1 MRFSGSILATM
12 DDSAALGARQQ
23 KGGEGYA
30 MKFDWRIERFFLII
44 GMVLLLACV
53 VARVDGIVMAR
64 AAVWSFEALQ
74 SEPPTADSAS
84 VKPET
89 SLLDFRLW
97 SEKRVNAYKAALGM
111 KMEPPLAVLS
121 IPRIGV
127 EVPVFDG
134 TDDLILNR
142 GAGRISGTAKPGQ
155 PGNIG
160 IAAHR
165 DGFFRGLKDIRVGDR
180 IELRAQD
187 NEFLYAVDD
196 IEIVQPTDVSV
207 LRNRSSSSVTLVT
220 CYPFYFVGDAP
231 QRYVVHASM
240 VDSDKA
246 TASGTNSAVKKAEK
260 EHTQ

>member
-1 MRFSGSILATM
+1 
-12 DDSAALGARQQ
+12 
-23 KGGEGYA
+23 
-30 MKFDWRIERFFLII
+30 MKSNWRIERFFLIA
-44 GMVLLLACV
+44 GLVLLLVCV
-53 VARVDGIVMAR
+53 VLRVDGLVMSR
-64 AAVWSFEALQ
+64 AAIWSYEAHQ
-74 SEPPTADSAS
+74 SESANTDNAGGKPDSS
-84 VKPET
+84 
-89 SLLDFRLW
+89 SLDFSLW
-97 SEKRVNAYKAALGM
+97 SEKRVNAYKAALAM
-111 KMEPPLAVLS
+111 KVDAPLAVLS

-180 IELRAQD
+180 IALRAQS
-187 NEFLYAVDD
+187 NEFLYTVDD

-207 LRNRSSSSVTLVT
+207 LKNRPSSSVTLVT

-231 QRYVVHASM
+231 QRYIVHASI
-240 VDSDKA
+240 VDSDKT
-246 TASGTNSAVKKAEK
+246 TASGTNSAVKKTE
-260 EHTQ
+260 

>member
-1 MRFSGSILATM
+1 MQLRY
-12 DDSAALGARQQ
+12 RQR
-23 KGGEGYA
+23 KGESYA
-30 MKFDWRIERFFLII
+30 MKSDWLIERFLLIA
-44 GMVLLLACV
+44 GSALLLVCV
-53 VARVDGIVMAR
+53 VVRVDGLVMSR
-64 AAVWSFEALQ
+64 AAIWSFEAHQLE
-74 SEPPTADSAS
+74 SSSADTASGKADSS
-84 VKPET
+84 
-89 SLLDFRLW
+89 SLDFSLW

-111 KMEPPLAVLS
+111 KMEAPLAVLS

-142 GAGRISGTAKPGQ
+142 GAGRITGTAKPGQ

-180 IELRAQD
+180 IALRAQSD
-187 NEFLYAVDD
+187 EFLYAVDN

-207 LRNRSSSSVTLVT
+207 LRNRSSSSITLVT

-231 QRYVVHASM
+231 QRYIVHASI
-240 VDSDKA
+240 VGSDKA
-246 TASGTNSAVKKAEK
+246 TASGFNSAAKKTEK

>member
-1 MRFSGSILATM
+1 
-12 DDSAALGARQQ
+12 
-23 KGGEGYA
+23 
-30 MKFDWRIERFFLII
+30 MKSDWRIERFLLIA
-44 GMVLLLACV
+44 GLALLLVCV
-53 VARVDGIVMAR
+53 VVRVDGLVMSR
-64 AAVWSFEALQ
+64 AAIWSFEAHQ
-74 SEPPTADSAS
+74 SESSSADTASGKPDSS
-84 VKPET
+84 
-89 SLLDFRLW
+89 SLDFSLW

-111 KMEPPLAVLS
+111 KMEAPLAVLS

-134 TDDLILNR
+134 TDELVLNR
-142 GAGRISGTAKPGQ
+142 GAGRIAGTAKPGQ

-180 IELRAQD
+180 VALRSQSDEFVYTVD
-187 NEFLYAVDD
+187 N

-207 LRNRSSSSVTLVT
+207 LRNRSISSVTLVT

-231 QRYVVHASM
+231 QRYIVHASI

-246 TASGTNSAVKKAEK
+246 TASGFNSAAKKTEK

>member
-1 MRFSGSILATM
+1 VT
-12 DDSAALGARQQ
+12 ALRWRRQR

-30 MKFDWRIERFFLII
+30 MKSDWRIERFFLIA
-44 GMVLLLACV
+44 GLVLLFVCV
-53 VARVDGIVMAR
+53 VVRVEGLVMSR
-64 AAVWSFEALQ
+64 AAIWSFEAHQ
-74 SEPPTADSAS
+74 SESPSDTASS
-84 VKPET
+84 KPE
-89 SLLDFRLW
+89 SSSLDFSLW
-97 SEKRVNAYKAALGM
+97 SEKRVSAYKAALAM
-111 KMEPPLAVLS
+111 KLDAPLAVLS

-142 GAGRISGTAKPGQ
+142 GAGRIAGTAKPGQ

-165 DGFFRGLKDIRVGDR
+165 DGFFRSLKDIRVGDR
-180 IELRAQD
+180 IELRAQS

-207 LRNRSSSSVTLVT
+207 LRNRPSSSVTLVT

-231 QRYVVHASM
+231 QRYIVHASI
-240 VDSDKA
+240 VDSDKT
-246 TASGTNSAVKKAEK
+246 TASGTNSAVKKTE
-260 EHTQ
+260 

>member
-1 MRFSGSILATM
+1 
-12 DDSAALGARQQ
+12 
-23 KGGEGYA
+23 
-30 MKFDWRIERFFLII
+30 MKSYWRIERFFLIT
-44 GMVLLLACV
+44 GLVLLFVCV
-53 VARVDGIVMAR
+53 VVRVEGLVMSR
-64 AAVWSFEALQ
+64 AAVWSFEAHQ
-74 SEPPTADSAS
+74 SESSSDTAGSKPDSS
-84 VKPET
+84 
-89 SLLDFRLW
+89 SLDFSLW

-111 KMEPPLAVLS
+111 KFDAPLAVLS

-142 GAGRISGTAKPGQ
+142 GAGRIAGTAKPGQ

-180 IELRAQD
+180 IALRAQAS
-187 NEFLYAVDD
+187 EFLYAVDD

-207 LRNRSSSSVTLVT
+207 LRNRSNPSVTLVT

-231 QRYVVHASM
+231 QRYIVHASI

-246 TASGTNSAVKKAEK
+246 ATSGFNSSIKKAEK
-260 EHTQ
+260 ERTQ

>member
-1 MRFSGSILATM
+1 
-12 DDSAALGARQQ
+12 
-23 KGGEGYA
+23 
-30 MKFDWRIERFFLII
+30 MKSNWRIERFFLIA
-44 GMVLLLACV
+44 GLVLLLVCV
-53 VARVDGIVMAR
+53 VLRVDGLVMSR
-64 AAVWSFEALQ
+64 AAIWSYEAHQ
-74 SEPPTADSAS
+74 SESANTDNAGGKPDSS
-84 VKPET
+84 
-89 SLLDFRLW
+89 SLDFSLW
-97 SEKRVNAYKAALGM
+97 SEKRVNAYKAALAM
-111 KMEPPLAVLS
+111 KVDAPLAVLS

-180 IELRAQD
+180 IALRAQS
-187 NEFLYAVDD
+187 NEFLYTVDD

-207 LRNRSSSSVTLVT
+207 LKNRPSSSVTLVT

-231 QRYVVHASM
+231 QRYIVHASI
-240 VDSDKA
+240 VDSDKT
-246 TASGTNSAVKKAEK
+246 TASGTNSAVKKTEK

>member
-1 MRFSGSILATM
+1 M
-12 DDSAALGARQQ
+12 AALHRRCQR
-23 KGGEGYA
+23 KGGAGYA
-30 MKFDWRIERFFLII
+30 MKFDWRIERFFLIT
-44 GMVLLLACV
+44 GLALLLVCV
-53 VARVDGIVMAR
+53 VVRVNGLVMSR
-64 AAVWSFEALQ
+64 AAIWSFDAHQ
-74 SEPPTADSAS
+74 SESTTADTANGKRDSS
-84 VKPET
+84 
-89 SLLDFRLW
+89 SLDFSLW

-111 KMEPPLAVLS
+111 KLEAPLAVLS

-155 PGNIG
+155 QGNIG

-180 IELRAQD
+180 IELRAQND
-187 NEFLYAVDD
+187 EFLYAVDN

-231 QRYVVHASM
+231 QRYIVHASI
-240 VDSDKA
+240 VDSGKA
-246 TASGTNSAVKKAEK
+246 TASGFNSAVKKTEK

>member
-1 MRFSGSILATM
+1 
-12 DDSAALGARQQ
+12 
-23 KGGEGYA
+23 
-30 MKFDWRIERFFLII
+30 MKSDWRIERFFLIA
-44 GMVLLLACV
+44 GLVLLSVCV
-53 VARVDGIVMAR
+53 VVRVDGLVMSR
-64 AAVWSFEALQ
+64 AAIWSFDVHQ
-74 SEPPTADSAS
+74 SESPTTDTANGKSDSS
-84 VKPET
+84 
-89 SLLDFRLW
+89 SLDFSLW

-111 KMEPPLAVLS
+111 KLEAPLAVLS

-134 TDDLILNR
+134 TDELVLNR

-165 DGFFRGLKDIRVGDR
+165 DGFFRGLKDVRVGDR
-180 IELRAQD
+180 IALRAQSD
-187 NEFLYAVDD
+187 EFLYTVDN

-207 LRNRSSSSVTLVT
+207 LRNRSTSSVTLVT

-231 QRYVVHASM
+231 QRYIVHASI
-240 VDSDKA
+240 VDSDK
-246 TASGTNSAVKKAEK
+246 TTTSKLNSAVQKEK

>member
-1 MRFSGSILATM
+1 
-12 DDSAALGARQQ
+12 
-23 KGGEGYA
+23 
-30 MKFDWRIERFFLII
+30 MKSNWRIERFFLIA
-44 GMVLLLACV
+44 GLVLLLVCV
-53 VARVDGIVMAR
+53 VLRVDGLVMSR
-64 AAVWSFEALQ
+64 AAIWSYEAHQ
-74 SEPPTADSAS
+74 SESANTDNAGGKPDSS
-84 VKPET
+84 
-89 SLLDFRLW
+89 SLDFSLW
-97 SEKRVNAYKAALGM
+97 SEKRVNAYKTALAI
-111 KMEPPLAVLS
+111 KVDAPLAVLS

-180 IELRAQD
+180 IALRAQS
-187 NEFLYAVDD
+187 NEFLYTVDD

-207 LRNRSSSSVTLVT
+207 LKNRPSSSVTLVT

-231 QRYVVHASM
+231 QRYIVHASI
-240 VDSDKA
+240 VDSDKT
-246 TASGTNSAVKKAEK
+246 TASGTNSAVKKTEK

>member
-1 MRFSGSILATM
+1 
-12 DDSAALGARQQ
+12 
-23 KGGEGYA
+23 
-30 MKFDWRIERFFLII
+30 MKSDWRIERFFLIA
-44 GMVLLLACV
+44 GLVLLLVCV
-53 VARVDGIVMAR
+53 VVRVDGLVMSR
-64 AAVWSFEALQ
+64 AAIWSYEAHQ
-74 SEPPTADSAS
+74 SESANADNAGG
-84 VKPET
+84 KPD
-89 SLLDFRLW
+89 SSSLDFSLW
-97 SEKRVNAYKAALGM
+97 SEKRVNAYKAALAL
-111 KMEPPLAVLS
+111 KMDAPLAILS

-180 IELRAQD
+180 IELRAQS
-187 NEFLYAVDD
+187 NEFLYTVDD

-207 LRNRSSSSVTLVT
+207 LRNRPSSSVTLVT

-231 QRYVVHASM
+231 QRYIVHASK
-240 VDSDKA
+240 VDPDKT
-246 TASGTNSAVKKAEK
+246 TASGTNSAVKKIEK